1 MYHYNPLY
9 AITSCLTQQLCP
21 FTATASA
28 SFGECHHKRL
38 PMYGYPPRDDIIS
51 ESGAWN
57 RTKETTDANQQIG
70 LRPTVSTLIASVTMS
85 TVGTPK
91 KVVTA
96 SLSDKPAATVLEA
109 PACEVWS
116 SYVSLLHYIVTYC
129 HYIHLHDQSWIWGL
143 CLDGLLICP
152 NLAELPK
159 SRVPQ
164 AGLPMHWTS
173 GGVTKAPKVPL
184 RVEQN
189 AEQVMFTSS
198 YSCRTWYVLVFLL
211 TAILS
216 WGFPEVS
223 DCLKGI
229 DTPLYGLP
237 PEHSLSP
244 NVAQM
249 PSSGWVCFCRRS
261 VSSLTQPMPFADL
274 PFETFETKWTKGI
287 QENSSLCSCGARFR
301 TSDQLHSSTFEV
313 KNSKKVSM
321 CQCVNV
327 S

>member
-1 MYHYNPLY
+1 MIYHYNPLY

-51 ESGAWN
+51 ESGTWN

-216 WGFPEVS
+216 WVFLKSQTVWRELTHLCT
-223 DCLKGI
+223 DCRPSI
-229 DTPLYGLP
+229 PSHQMLP
-237 PEHSLSP
+237 RCRLVDEFAFVEGRYQAWPNRCLSQIYHSKHSKR
-244 NVAQM
+244 NEQKEFKRIQACAVAALDSE
-249 PSSGWVCFCRRS
+249 P
-261 VSSLTQPMPFADL
+261 
-274 PFETFETKWTKGI
+274 
-287 QENSSLCSCGARFR
+287 R
-301 TSDQLHSSTFEV
+301 TSSTV
-313 KNSKKVSM
+313 LLLKWKIARK